1 MYVCRYPGP
10 VGGGGGEGIVLAHTA
25 TDDTED
31 VYAASLGSGTRGG
44 VGVELYLSIY
54 LAIHSVGY
62 QG

>member
-1 MYVCRYPGP
+1 MYVDIPPGA
-10 VGGGGGEGIVLAHTA
+10 GGWGDRSGTHGYD

-31 VYAASLGSGTRGG
+31 VVYAASLGSGTRGG